1 MLDYFDTVYSV
12 SQLNRYLKDVI
23 DSDGF
28 LKQIT
33 IKGELSNFTNHLK
46 TGHFYFSLKDQNCSI
61 KAVMFRTYA
70 HRVRFRP
77 ENGMSVVLTG
87 SVRVFERD
95 GALQFYCERMEP
107 DGIGALTLAFEQ
119 LKERL
124 AKEGLFAQE
133 HKKPIPVYP
142 KRIGVVTSKTGAAL
156 QDILNILSRRYPV
169 ATVVLIPALVQG
181 ENAAASVCE
190 GIALAEEAELDVL
203 IVGRGGGSIEDLWCF
218 NEECVARAIYQCTVP
233 VISAVGHEI
242 DFTIADFAADLRA
255 PTPSAAAELCAP
267 DIRDLIAGLGAVKEK
282 LDYQMKQKLQQCSE
296 AFTVQAGRLERFSPQ
311 RVLEHSQERLNHLS
325 DRLERAQQRLLEQKQ
340 EQAARA
346 MGMLDAL
353 SPLKVFGRGYSAA
366 YVGETLIRSAKQ
378 VQAGDTVRT
387 RLTDGEIYSTV
398 MKTTLEGKE

>member
-1 MLDYFDTVYSV
+1 
-12 SQLNRYLKDVI
+12 
-23 DSDGF
+23 
-28 LKQIT
+28 
-33 IKGELSNFTNHLK
+33 
-46 TGHFYFSLKDQNCSI
+46 
-61 KAVMFRTYA
+61 
-70 HRVRFRP
+70 
-77 ENGMSVVLTG
+77 
-87 SVRVFERD
+87 
-95 GALQFYCERMEP
+95 
-107 DGIGALTLAFEQ
+107 
-119 LKERL
+119 
-124 AKEGLFAQE
+124 
-133 HKKPIPVYP
+133 
-142 KRIGVVTSKTGAAL
+142 
-156 QDILNILSRRYPV
+156 
-169 ATVVLIPALVQG
+169 
-181 ENAAASVCE
+181 
-190 GIALAEEAELDVL
+190 
-203 IVGRGGGSIEDLWCF
+203 
-218 NEECVARAIYQCTVP
+218 
-233 VISAVGHEI
+233 
-242 DFTIADFAADLRA
+242 FTIADFVADLRA

-346 MGMLDAL
+346 MGMLEAL